1 MEGDTASADIVAK
14 RLGTARALL
23 GTLLLSTGTPM
34 LLGGD
39 ERWRTQGGN
48 NNAYCR
54 DDGTSWVDWAALPE
68 AESLTA
74 FVARLTAIR
83 RSSPDLHRDRF
94 YRDGEVLWWHPA
106 GRRIGGHDWHD
117 GDLRTLG
124 LLRGDWLLILHAGGD
139 PMPYVLPPD
148 GPFVPELDST
158 SPDGVPADATPLAGG
173 ESVLLAARSLL
184 LLRTP

>member
-1 MEGDTASADIVAK
+1 
-14 RLGTARALL
+14 
-23 GTLLLSTGTPM
+23 M

-54 DDGTSWVDWAALPE
+54 DDDTSWVDWAALPE

-124 LLRGDWLLILHAGGD
+124 LLRGDVAAGPARGRRPDAVRAAARRAVRAGARQHLARRRARRPRRRCAGG
-139 PMPYVLPPD
+139 
-148 GPFVPELDST
+148 T
-158 SPDGVPADATPLAGG
+158 T
-173 ESVLLAARSLL
+173 VLLPARSLL
-184 LLRTP
+184 LLRAP

>member
-1 MEGDTASADIVAK
+1 
-14 RLGTARALL
+14 
-23 GTLLLSTGTPM
+23 
-34 LLGGD
+34 
-39 ERWRTQGGN
+39 
-48 NNAYCR
+48 
-54 DDGTSWVDWAALPE
+54 
-68 AESLTA
+68 LTA
-74 FVARLTAIR
+74 YVARLTTIR

-148 GPFVPELDST
+148 GPFAPELDST
-158 SPDGVPADATPLAGG
+158 SPDGVPVDATPLAGG